1 MLAKIVSPL
10 AVWTH
15 LIFTT
20 TYEVGTGINSF
31 LEMRELRP
39 REIRDLPRV
48 TQQARGRG
56 RT

>member
-10 AVWTH
+10 PIWTH

-20 TYEVGTGINSF
+20 TYEVGTGINPF
-31 LEMRELRP
+31 LEIRELRP
-39 REIRDLPRV
+39 REICDLPRV
-48 TQQARGRG
+48 TQQACGRG